1 LIIKLGGNGSAF
13 SAVVGLDR
21 SADGDGR
28 CGSKVVKFAIC
39 DVVGGTNL
47 VESAWLGTKTAAQTL
62 TADLSGVDLI
72 ELVVYPDPDNGG
84 GWQHCDW
91 VNPTIVMKGA
101 AAPVTKGPNHWV
113 GRGTDTNWDTAAN
126 WEFGVPREDA
136 TAVFDASANIIL
148 DSNKTISNIVVNAGA
163 TVRFRTGRLY
173 SVWPSLI
180 IQETGG
186 DGTMQFSVAGLQ
198 ANHANSST
206 VYINTANI
214 EFQSAESDDWFTAGG
229 AEGQEL
235 VVRSRVKVQGFMRA
249 YSGVHFVGDLVLDG
263 GSIYLSDKAV
273 VEKLVLDSAL
283 KFGKSNDDPPVDS
296 AGTIKSIVVHSATYD
311 YSSSSDKTCPLTIDG
326 GSVDIGNGS
335 AIGSD
340 GLELGVISGGYL
352 RYTVSEIPETGVP
365 DFPARLTFA
374 ADADLSNVFAIVNNT
389 AGNARKVYAIT
400 KTGDVYSFAAA
411 VHGDV
416 VKWIG
421 GVDNR
426 WETAGNWIYGAV
438 PTEGQSVLFERNA
451 HIYIEKGTTVAA
463 VSTMTIA
470 DGAKVRIETTEEWG
484 WDNGPVLPFAKI
496 TGGGVL
502 QLKHAQLR
510 GAPAEG
516 ESAVIEC
523 GGIEILSHANND
535 SGRSSILDGPVDGA
549 PMIVTADISGVGY
562 LKALDRI
569 AFGGDNS
576 GFKGEIHCD
585 GSNGYGNA
593 DRYFDTPGS
602 FFPNARLFYFRGR
615 IFINFA
621 DGTAPIGNLD
631 VGESYGASIVM
642 KHGANVTL
650 EVAGGKIND
659 SHNGDGFEVWT
670 RAEGADDYLRV
681 TGLDT
686 GSGYT
691 KGCAGLT
698 IKKVGEGTL
707 VYGLTK
713 AHNLVVA
720 EGRVE
725 FTGENNNGDDSDVN
739 VTVKAGA
746 SVGTPEA
753 FSHENPN
760 WTLGGDVTVRHQF
773 AFEPGGAIKQEYIA
787 TPVMVEHVEPVYEN
801 EAFVSNIVS
810 LVESGD
816 YTYSMRKLTIADDV
830 DLANVVF
837 GVTNPEDLPAVTKA
851 LVLDGTQR
859 FTMFAAN
866 ALSGA
871 VATENG
877 GYAPDGSAKNGS
889 WIARPIRT
897 VANAV
902 EFRPYIRS
910 GLAVI
915 IK

>member
-1 LIIKLGGNGSAF
+1 
-13 SAVVGLDR
+13 
-21 SADGDGR
+21 
-28 CGSKVVKFAIC
+28 
-39 DVVGGTNL
+39 
-47 VESAWLGTKTAAQTL
+47 
-62 TADLSGVDLI
+62 
-72 ELVVYPDPDNGG
+72 
-84 GWQHCDW
+84 
-91 VNPTIVMKGA
+91 
-101 AAPVTKGPNHWV
+101 
-113 GRGTDTNWDTAAN
+113 
-126 WEFGVPREDA
+126 
-136 TAVFDASANIIL
+136 
-148 DSNKTISNIVVNAGA
+148 
-163 TVRFRTGRLY
+163 
-173 SVWPSLI
+173 
-180 IQETGG
+180 
-186 DGTMQFSVAGLQ
+186 MQFSIAGLQ
-198 ANHANSST
+198 ANHVNSST

-229 AEGQEL
+229 AEGHEL

-365 DFPARLTFA
+365 DFPTGLTFA
-374 ADADLSNVFAIVNNT
+374 ADADLSNVFAIVDNT
-389 AGNARKVYAIT
+389 AGNARKVYPIT

-421 GVDNR
+421 VVDNR

-438 PTEGQSVLFERNA
+438 PTEGQPVLFERNA
-451 HIYIEKGTTVAA
+451 HIYIDKGTTVAA

-585 GSNGYGNA
+585 GSSGYGNA
-593 DRYFDTPGS
+593 DRYFDTPDS
-602 FFPNARLFYFRGR
+602 FFPNARLFAFRGR
-615 IFINFA
+615 IFVNFTE
-621 DGTAPIGNLD
+621 GTAPIGNLD

-650 EVAGGKIND
+650 EVVGGKIND

-681 TGLDT
+681 S
-686 GSGYT
+686 GSADPGTGYT
-691 KGCAGLT
+691 KGCEGLT

-725 FTGENNNGDDSDVN
+725 FTGENNNGDDADVN

-851 LVLDGTQR
+851 SLADLPR

-866 ALSGA
+866 SLSGA

-877 GYAPDGSAKNGS
+877 GYAPEGSEKNCK
-889 WIARPIRT
+889 WLFRT
-897 VANAV
+897 KRNSVNEV
-902 EFRPYIRS
+902 EFYPFQKL
-910 GLAVI
+910 GFAVI
-915 IK
+915 IR